1 MKSAHRHMGL
11 LMILIIVLAVL
22 TGCQAAPQ
30 DTQAPPEN
38 GALKTGA
45 FKGMLAPDFTLEDMT
60 GKAWTLSELKGN
72 SVALVFF
79 TSW

>member
-1 MKSAHRHMGL
+1 MKSAQRHMGL
-11 LMILIIVLAVL
+11 LMILIIALAVMA
-22 TGCQAAPQ
+22 GCQAAPRA
-30 DTQAPPEN
+30 TQAPPTGE
-38 GALKTGA
+38 APKTGA